1 MEIRARIGLEI
12 AKFKANAKVV
22 SGQFKAM
29 GTSAERFQKN
39 VDHYAKRSLDATK
52 QINNER
58 VKDTTRIG
66 NAITAQEKKIADDRY
81 SAIMQSARRA
91 QKDLT
96 KLELER
102 VRPGGGDPNASV
114 RPRAQRNPLYAKEA
128 DATKVLTAAMRK
140 NFEAAYAAKEKAAV
154 KAGRIEA
161 KENQRRMAEGKA
173 RTDQMRKERESN
185 IRDLQRLKKQAEQ
198 TGKSLELQKYF
209 KSDEFE
215 RKLAGTRYALYDI
228 SRRAALFGVA
238 IGGAFALGVKS
249 AIEFESAFTA
259 VERTTQLTL
268 NSNIPEVAA
277 QAKTLRDTLIQLT
290 TEIPVAFADIT
301 QIATLGAQ
309 LGIAADSVDDF
320 AETVAKF
327 SAITGIAV
335 DQAALSFGRLGELMD
350 VDPSQFENLSSAIV
364 FAGINAVATDAEIL
378 KMSESIAAASAQA
391 GFAAEDTIGFATA
404 LASLKVRPEEARGVI
419 TRLFRSFDLSVSSG
433 GERLDDLATVIGRTS
448 DETAALWDQDPSQ
461 FVQSFLS
468 SAQAGD
474 KLNETLRALGIVN
487 TREIN
492 VITRL
497 SSNMDV
503 LESALSDS
511 REQFAAGTFASE
523 SYGLVVDDVA
533 SKIAILQNSIAALG
547 ASFGDL
553 LLPALGPVI
562 DILQNIVKAITEAP
576 TPVKVL
582 ITLIGGL
589 VAGFALITAAIAGG
603 VAGLLALKLAFN
615 NLTGSG
621 IQAGLGINTLRQLI
635 ISLIPAAGGATTVMG
650 AMSAQ
655 ARASA
660 AAFAAASTA
669 ARGFQAA
676 LGIIGLAS
684 LAAGAIITVTESM
697 RNNEQAAK
705 DLAAANFEAAGGL
718 EAFKRAS
725 EEGLEQGATEYRNLN
740 AEVAKLTQEQID
752 ERTATLKANV
762 ARAELTKDTQDGAK
776 AYEDATAKLK
786 EFDDEVARGTGLV
799 QESTIALTENTK
811 EVIANALASINIGE
825 EDPLNIFAE
834 LAEFDASSFSPAVKS
849 SLDKAGIDFVKVLNG
864 SIEAALSGDQTAV
877 EYMAEQFDNADLEF
891 AMFNSREVTEFIMS
905 LEGAAAATDGL
916 IASAEEAN
924 RASIV
929 RDKVLGSNAEAATEL
944 EDDLVDLNEVLR
956 QSVGLLTST
965 DVAENR
971 IAEALDT
978 LAQGAIETSGE
989 LDGFGEAAR
998 TNVNNFASF
1007 MNAAVEASVLA
1018 GEGTAGAF
1026 RRMVD
1031 GLNGLDQAGVNTS
1044 DMFLKLRE
1052 FAVSNLAL
1060 INPALIAVKD
1070 ELASAPDLSGMK
1082 SIINAFYASRIA
1094 AEGWSIKL
1102 NTEWQTVMN
1111 MFSQSSYVPE
1121 IKKSTTQAKSLLD
1134 KLGESIKKAFRY
1146 RNLAADVQA
1155 GLDDLAKSL
1164 QDNGKKFD
1172 IYSDEGR
1179 ANIGSLEGVIES
1191 LAAKSGGN
1199 LTSFSNDLASL
1210 RAALVRTG
1218 APASALKV
1226 IDDVTR
1232 QIGKTGKASTKN
1244 VNQFAASLRG
1254 IGSTERELLRVDK
1267 AIDKIASSIKEG
1279 LSARFAQGNAID
1291 ALSLAWLDVSDAAEA
1306 AQKSIDDATKSIRD
1320 ARLEIDETNASIA
1333 DLASDRG
1340 TLEYQLGIAL
1350 KYGDIIRAEEIR
1362 AEIATIDAEVAQK
1375 QADITD
1381 ANQQITDA
1389 NAQMSKAQ
1397 GALGNAPDLR
1407 QEIERKQTLQ
1417 DIAVAY
1423 ASVAAGM
1430 IANAKPG
1437 EDLNAIIAAQVTEF
1451 EKNAKQLGFTDDEI
1465 GNVSKALNDELIVA
1479 IKNVPKEIKTTAKV
1493 ITDPALKNVQSFVSK
1508 ANYSLNQI
1516 KDRIVTVTT
1525 IYQSGGGSAVGVI
1538 RRASGGL
1545 VTGPGTGTSD
1555 SIAARLSNGEY
1566 VVKASAVKHY
1576 GVDFFN
1582 ALNQMQAA
1590 PASMRPVNV
1599 SGGGSQTVYLSPED
1613 RQLLRQAIDR
1623 PVALYT
1629 DNATIAQSANAGNQ
1643 ILAQRGIR

>member
-1 MEIRARIGLEI
+1 MEIRARIGLEV

-66 NAITAQEKKIADDRY
+66 NAISAQEKKLADDRY
-81 SAIMQSARRA
+81 SVIMQSARRA

-96 KLELER
+96 KLEMER

-114 RPRAQRNPLYAKEA
+114 RPRPQRNPLYAREA
-128 DATKVLTAAMRK
+128 DAAKVLTAAMRRD
-140 NFEAAYAAKEKAAV
+140 FEAAYAAKEKAAI
-154 KAGRIEA
+154 KAGRTEA

-173 RTDQMRKERESN
+173 RTELMRKERKNN
-185 IRDLQRLKKQAEQ
+185 IRDLQKVQKQAEQ

-209 KSDEFE
+209 NSDEFE

-249 AIEFESAFTA
+249 AIEFESAFTS

-301 QIATLGAQ
+301 EIATLGAQ
-309 LGIAADSVDDF
+309 LGIASDSVDDF

-327 SAITGIAV
+327 AAITGIAV

-350 VDPSQFENLSSAIV
+350 VDPSQFENVSSAIV

-378 KMSESIAAASAQA
+378 KMSEQIAAAATQA
-391 GFAAEDTIGFATA
+391 GFAAEETIGFATA

-419 TRLFRSFDLSVSSG
+419 TRLFRTFDLSVSSG
-433 GERLDDLATVIGRTS
+433 GERLDDLATVIGKTS
-448 DETAALWDQDPSQ
+448 DEAAALWNQDPSQ
-461 FVQSFLS
+461 FVQSFLY

-474 KLNETLRALGIVN
+474 KLNETLSALGIVN

-497 SSNMDV
+497 ANNMDV
-503 LESALSDS
+503 LGSALSDS

-533 SKIAILQNSIAALG
+533 SKITILQNSVAALG
-547 ASFGDL
+547 ASFGQVFT
-553 LLPALGPVI
+553 PILGPVI
-562 DILQNIVKAITEAP
+562 DILQNIVEEITNAP
-576 TPVKVL
+576 KPVKIL

-621 IQAGLGINTLRQLI
+621 VQAGLGIGTLRALI
-635 ISLIPAAGGATTVMG
+635 VSLIPAAGGATTVMG
-650 AMSAQ
+650 ALSAQ
-655 ARASA
+655 ARTA
-660 AAFAAASTA
+660 AASFAAASTA
-669 ARGFQAA
+669 VKVFQAS

-684 LAAGAIITVTESM
+684 LAVGAILSVTESM

-705 DLAAANFEAAGGL
+705 DLADANFEAAGGL

-725 EEGLEQGATEYRNLN
+725 EEGIGEGATVYRELN

-762 ARAELTKDTQDGAK
+762 ARAALTKDTEDGAK
-776 AYEDATAKLK
+776 AYEEATTRLK
-786 EFDDEVARGTGLV
+786 EFDDEVKRSNGLIE
-799 QESTIALTENTK
+799 QSTIALTENTK
-811 EVIANALASINIGE
+811 EVIANALAKIDIGE

-834 LAEFDASSFSPAVKS
+834 LAEFDTKSFPPAVQA
-849 SLDKAGIDFVKVLNG
+849 SLDKAGIDFAEVLNG
-864 SIEAALSGDQTAV
+864 SITAALDGEQTAV
-877 EYMAEQFDNADLEF
+877 EYMAEQLDNADLDL
-891 AMFNSREVTEFIMS
+891 AMLNSREVTEFVMS
-905 LEGAAAATDGL
+905 MEAAAAATDGL
-916 IASAEEAN
+916 ILSAEEAN
-924 RASIV
+924 RVSVV
-929 RDKVLGSNAEAATEL
+929 RDKILGSNAEAATDL
-944 EDDLVDLNEVLR
+944 EGDLVDLNDVLR
-956 QSVGLLTST
+956 TSVDLLTST

-978 LAQGAIETSGE
+978 LAQGAIETAGE

-1026 RRMVD
+1026 SRMVA
-1031 GLNGLDQAGVNTS
+1031 GLQGLDEAGVETG
-1044 DMFLKLRE
+1044 DMFLRLRE
-1052 FAVSNLAL
+1052 FAVKNLAL
-1060 INPALIAVKD
+1060 INPALVAVKD
-1070 ELASAPDLSGMK
+1070 ELAAAPNLDGMK
-1082 SIINAFYASRIA
+1082 AIIRTFYASRLA
-1094 AEGWSIKL
+1094 AEGWSITL
-1102 NTEWQTVMN
+1102 WTEWQDVMS
-1111 MFSQSSYVPE
+1111 MFAQSSYVPQ
-1121 IKKSTTQAKSLLD
+1121 IRSGTTQAKSLLD
-1134 KLGESIKKAFRY
+1134 KLGESIQKAFKY

-1164 QDNGKKFD
+1164 QDNGKKFN

-1179 ANIGSLEGVIES
+1179 ANISSLEGVIEA

-1199 LTSFSNDLASL
+1199 LTKFSNDLASL
-1210 RAALVRTG
+1210 RGALVRAG

-1232 QIGKTGKASTKN
+1232 QIGRTGKASTKD

-1254 IGSTERELLRVDK
+1254 VGSTERELLRVNK
-1267 AIDKIASSIKEG
+1267 AIDKIASSIREG
-1279 LSARFAQGNAID
+1279 LTARFTQGSSID
-1291 ALSLAWLDVSDAAEA
+1291 SLSLAWLDVSDAAES
-1306 AQKSIDDATKSIRD
+1306 AQNSIDDATKSIRD

-1389 NAQMSKAQ
+1389 NAKISKAQ
-1397 GALGNAPDLR
+1397 GALGSAPDLR
-1407 QEIERKQTLQ
+1407 QEIERRNTLK
-1417 DIAVAY
+1417 DIAGLY
-1423 ASVAAGM
+1423 GDVAAGM

-1451 EKNAKQLGFTDDEI
+1451 ENNAKQMGFTEEEI
-1465 GNVSKALNDELIVA
+1465 KNVATALREELTVA
-1479 IKNVPKEIKTTAKV
+1479 IKDVPEEIKTTATV
-1493 ITDPALKNVQSFVSK
+1493 VTDPALKNVKSFVSR
-1508 ANYSLNQI
+1508 ANAALSQI
-1516 KDRIVTVTT
+1516 RDKTVTVTT
-1525 IYQSGGGSAVGVI
+1525 IYQTGGGSAVGVI

-1545 VTGPGTGTSD
+1545 VTGPGSSTSD

-1629 DNATIAQSANAGNQ
+1629 DNTTIAQSANAGNQ